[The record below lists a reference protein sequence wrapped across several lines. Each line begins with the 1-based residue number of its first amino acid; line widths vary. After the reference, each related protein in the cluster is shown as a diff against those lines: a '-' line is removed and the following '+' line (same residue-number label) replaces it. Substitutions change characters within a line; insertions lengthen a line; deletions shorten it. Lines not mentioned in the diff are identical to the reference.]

1 MAKKKP
7 TTDVKPIEGAKPT
20 KKPRAKKVA
29 KAIPELGID
38 GNATDEPMRTVN
50 QEYTPKNQIGL
61 GWFAGSLHEMTREE
75 HIAKLHHFQEHG
87 SFPTTAGIPGT
98 AEQATPSDTAPA
110 TDSENILCAK
120 NSKRENNQDTEGN
133 HKTLWIGLG
142 NMQPE
147 DREADGAATTT
158 QTEPDTSAEMQGKV
172 AASVAETGA
181 VYVDSA
187 AANGPIAHA
196 KAGETQGMCWER
208 LRKEARAVGMPRGQG
223 PGTAYEWATRETN
236 RLFPAA
242 EPPEPVIVEELPA
255 AEPPDDPAMSTI
267 VDIPEEPAIEAA
279 PPAPAVDMGVKGLGE
294 MPESWGTL
302 PANAQLQVEIA
313 WVSAN
318 RLRVRSG
325 SGVDLSRALSPAPSY
340 SALSWL
346 ETSILFP
353 SKFADISVKATAQQ
367 DDEREGIR
375 REKLAIEEI
384 RGLLAEMLG

>member
-75 HIAKLHHFQEHG
+75 HITKLHHFQEHG

-172 AASVAETGA
+172 ASSVAETVA
-181 VYVDSA
+181 VYT
-187 AANGPIAHA
+187 A
-196 KAGETQGMCWER
+196 KQLELVPLARVRNGETRGQCWER
-208 LRKEARAVGMPRGQG
+208 LRQEGRAAGMTRRGAI
-223 PGTAYEWATRETN
+223 AYAGGVIDS
-236 RLFPAA
+236 LFP
-242 EPPEPVIVEELPA
+242 PPEPVTVEELPA
-255 AEPPDDPAMSTI
+255 AEPEPPAMSTI

-279 PPAPAVDMGVKGLGE
+279 PPAPVADLGVSGLGDL
-294 MPESWGTL
+294 PESWGML
-302 PANAQLQVEIA
+302 PSNAQLQVEIA

-325 SGVDLSRALSPAPSY
+325 TGVDLSRALSPAPSY

-384 RGLLAEMLG
+384 RGLLAEMLEG

>member
-7 TTDVKPIEGAKPT
+7 AADAIQDNSAKP
-20 KKPRAKKVA
+20 KKPRAKKAA

-38 GNATDEPMRTVN
+38 GNASHEPMRTVN
-50 QEYTPKNQIGL
+50 QEYAPKNQVGL

-75 HIAKLHHFQEHG
+75 HIAKLRHFQEHG
-87 SFPTTAGIPGT
+87 SFPSTTAGIPGT

-142 NMQPE
+142 NRQPE
-147 DREADGAATTT
+147 DNAAEGEATTT
-158 QTEPDTSAEMQGKV
+158 QTEPDTSAEMQGDV
-172 AASVAETGA
+172 PVSVAEAGST
-181 VYVDSA
+181 YT
-187 AANGPIAHA
+187 A
-196 KAGETQGMCWER
+196 KQLELVPLARVRNGETRGQCWER
-208 LRKEARAVGMPRGQG
+208 LRQEGRAAGMTRRGAI
-223 PGTAYEWATRETN
+223 AYAGGVIDS
-236 RLFPAA
+236 LFP
-242 EPPEPVIVEELPA
+242 PPEPVIVEELPA
-255 AEPPDDPAMSTI
+255 AEPPDEPAMSTI

-325 SGVDLSRALSPAPSY
+325 TGVDLSRALSPAPSY

-384 RGLLAEMLG
+384 RGLLAEMLEG